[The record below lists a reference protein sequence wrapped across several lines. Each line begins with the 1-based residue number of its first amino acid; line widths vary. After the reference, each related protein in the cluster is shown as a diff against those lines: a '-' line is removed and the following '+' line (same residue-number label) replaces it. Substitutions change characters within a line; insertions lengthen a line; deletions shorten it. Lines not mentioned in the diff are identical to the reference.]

1 MLLVVLT
8 MESRD
13 RAKILS
19 LGARER
25 ETNANTKIKSLSSH
39 ICINNLRQ
47 CC

>member
-19 LGARER
+19 LGARGKGGKCEQK
-25 ETNANTKIKSLSSH
+25 N
-39 ICINNLRQ
+39 
-47 CC
+47 